1 MRVQFPRVR
10 RREHW
15 VRVGFKTN
23 EFGWT
28 GDLGV
33 PACLGVAPL
42 NAASPP
48 FNFARLLLQVT
59 RAREKLHR

>member
-1 MRVQFPRVR
+1 M
-10 RREHW
+10 
-15 VRVGFKTN
+15 N

-42 NAASPP
+42 NAARRLSTSPVCYS
-48 FNFARLLLQVT
+48 QVT
-59 RAREKLHR
+59 RAAVRNFTAEDFQPNDAENGI